1 MSDAALGLMRALF
14 LGALQGA
21 TEFLPV
27 SSSAHLVIVP
37 ELFGWPPPTIAFHV
51 AIHVATMV
59 AVVVYFRRDWLRMAA
74 GAVRGLRRGAPWR
87 DPEGRLLTLLVAAS
101 IPAAVAGLA
110 LKDPVEHAL
119 AEASR
124 GAARG
129 AAAMLLVTAALLWTS
144 DRAVTRRD
152 AALGDGPAPDPAA
165 SAADDGVTWRQALV
179 VGLGQ
184 AAAILPG
191 ISRSGA
197 TIAAGLF
204 GGLTRSAATRFSF
217 LLATPIIFGA
227 SLVEVGDLMAAPPT
241 RAEGATLIAGMLAS
255 GIVGYLVVAWLL
267 GYVRHHSLRPF
278 AVYAAIAGLSALALL
293 ARP

>member
-1 MSDAALGLMRALF
+1 MSDATLDLLRAIV

-37 ELFGWPPPTIAFHV
+37 ELLGWPPPSLAFHV
-51 AIHVATMV
+51 AIHVATML
-59 AVVVYFRRDWLRMAA
+59 AVVAYFRADWLRMAH
-74 GAVRGLRRGAPWR
+74 GAWRGLRAGAPWR
-87 DPEGRLLTLLVAAS
+87 DPQGRLLVQLVVAS
-101 IPAAVAGLA
+101 IPAAVAGLM
-110 LKDPVEHAL
+110 LQGPMERAL

-144 DRAVTRRD
+144 DRVAARRSAATGAAAGD
-152 AALGDGPAPDPAA
+152 APDGPADVEA
-165 SAADDGVTWRQALV
+165 VTWRQALT

-197 TIAAGLF
+197 TISAGLF
-204 GGLTRSAATRFSF
+204 TGLTRAAATRFSF

-227 SLVEVGDLMAAPPT
+227 SLVEIGDLVAAPPT
-241 RAEGATLIAGMLAS
+241 PAERASLLAGMLAA
-255 GIVGYLVVAWLL
+255 GIVGYAVVAWLL
-267 GYVRHHSLRPF
+267 GYVRRGSLRPF
-278 AVYAAIAGLSALALL
+278 AIYAALAGLAALALL